1 MMKRSK
7 TAALAATLLLL
18 LALLTGC
25 GSDTIETVV
34 GTWESPDGYTLEL
47 TEDMLTL
54 TNDSHENALA
64 CEQLPYRWTGDTL
77 SVTVEEQEYPVFET
91 YLSEDSLKLTYLPAL
106 DNSEKPASIT
116 LTRVKE
122 DDGGLLSSCAG

>member
-1 MMKRSK
+1 MKK
-7 TAALAATLLLL
+7 TKITALAAALLLL

-25 GSDTIETVV
+25 GSDTVETVV

-64 CEQLPYRWTGDTL
+64 YEALPYEWTGNTL
-77 SVTVEEQEYPVFET
+77 AVTIEEQTYPVFET
-91 YLSEDSLKLTYLPAL
+91 YLSEDTLKLTYLSAL
-106 DNSEKPASIT
+106 DDSEKPASIT

-122 DDGGLLSSCAG
+122 DDGGLLASCAG